1 MPRKPRMY
9 LAGIPAHIVQRG
21 NNRDACFFSDD
32 DYLFYLEVLA
42 QGLRRYH
49 VKLHAYCLMTNHVH
63 LLMTP
68 DDETGISC
76 VMQHIGRRY
85 VQYINLTYKRSGTLW
100 EGRHKASLVDADN
113 YLLKCYRYIEMNPVA
128 ASMVKTPEQYRWS
141 SYQYH
146 AWGKPNDIISNHAL
160 YDTLS
165 DSPDIK
171 QFAYRELF
179 KTQIPEEDLHAIK
192 ESMKYNYPLGNER
205 FKEQVEFALGRAVG
219 HNQRGRPTKI
229 VSTSHNE

>member
-9 LAGIPAHIVQRG
+9 LAEIPAHIVQRG

-32 DYLFYLEVLA
+32 DYLFYLDVLG
-42 QGLRRYH
+42 QGLRRYK

-68 DDETGISC
+68 EDESGISR

-85 VQYINLTYKRSGTLW
+85 VQYINKTYRRSGTLW

-113 YLLKCYRYIEMNPVA
+113 YLLMCYRYIEMNPVA

-146 AWGKPNDIISNHAL
+146 AWGKPNDIIRDHFL
-160 YDTLS
+160 YEELGS
-165 DSPDIK
+165 ASDIK
-171 QFAYRELF
+171 QHAYRELF
-179 KTQIPEEDLHAIK
+179 KTQIPDVDLHIIK
-192 ESMKYNYPLGNER
+192 KSMKYNYPLGGQR
-205 FKEQVEFALGRAVG
+205 FKEQVECALGRTVG
-219 HNQRGRPTKI
+219 QNQRGRPKMVVDTG
-229 VSTSHNE
+229 